1 MNQVLQSDVSITKRS
16 IPPGHVCHYKIHLDQ
31 QSSNFLDPDSIW
43 MTQLL
48 VKKPS
53 GRKHIQNDKLQG
65 DLIWYTRGGENGAVD
80 KGHSLSLLGEACS
93 QAENSCTRDVA
104 MNRKFFVEEN
114 RGSLDSIYLVLV
126 NDASLNDPKE
136 TQSFTAKF
144 SRIETSFASS
154 WYFWSSAAW
163 ILISSFFLVLIA

>member
-1 MNQVLQSDVSITKRS
+1 
-16 IPPGHVCHYKIHLDQ
+16 
-31 QSSNFLDPDSIW
+31 
-43 MTQLL
+43 
-48 VKKPS
+48 
-53 GRKHIQNDKLQG
+53 
-65 DLIWYTRGGENGAVD
+65 
-80 KGHSLSLLGEACS
+80 
-93 QAENSCTRDVA
+93 

-114 RGSLDSIYLVLV
+114 RGSLDSIYLLLV

-163 ILISSFFLVLIA
+163 ILTSSFFLVLIAQLASESDKQILKEKHRYLAEGVANAASEPDLLKEQAPATNKNFQDEDREKEGLIR

>member
-1 MNQVLQSDVSITKRS
+1 
-16 IPPGHVCHYKIHLDQ
+16 
-31 QSSNFLDPDSIW
+31 
-43 MTQLL
+43 
-48 VKKPS
+48 
-53 GRKHIQNDKLQG
+53 
-65 DLIWYTRGGENGAVD
+65 
-80 KGHSLSLLGEACS
+80 
-93 QAENSCTRDVA
+93 

-114 RGSLDSIYLVLV
+114 RGSLDSIYLLLV

-163 ILISSFFLVLIA
+163 ILTSSFFLVLIAQLASESDKQILKEKHRYLAEGVANAASEPDLLKEQAPATNKNFQDENREKEGLIR

>member
-1 MNQVLQSDVSITKRS
+1 
-16 IPPGHVCHYKIHLDQ
+16 
-31 QSSNFLDPDSIW
+31 
-43 MTQLL
+43 
-48 VKKPS
+48 
-53 GRKHIQNDKLQG
+53 
-65 DLIWYTRGGENGAVD
+65 
-80 KGHSLSLLGEACS
+80 
-93 QAENSCTRDVA
+93 

-114 RGSLDSIYLVLV
+114 RGSLDSIYLLLV

-163 ILISSFFLVLIA
+163 ILTSSFFLVLIAQLASESDKQILKEKHRYLAEGVANAASEPDLLKEQAPATNKNFQDEDREREGLIR